1 MAKNN
6 DDKIFHVNGSS
17 TFYVN
22 VLVCMTSSQVF
33 PLQTMSAIKME
44 HNGAS
49 AIAARVVIETMNNI
63 FSSTNPNVNLL
74 MQHNG
79 ASAIKTRVVIETM
92 SKAFSGTN
100 PNVNLH

>member
-1 MAKNN
+1 
-6 DDKIFHVNGSS
+6 
-17 TFYVN
+17 
-22 VLVCMTSSQVF
+22 
-33 PLQTMSAIKME
+33 ME

-49 AIAARVVIETMNNI
+49 AITARVVIETMNKV

-92 SKAFSGTN
+92 SKVFSGTN
-100 PNVNLH
+100 PNVKLH